1 MALPERDI
9 TEKHLETYDDVFADM
24 VNGLLFNGQRRV
36 GPGDLRDTRARTLYK
51 TDGKLREQERDV
63 SKLWVSKGVV
73 LSLIGIENQTEID
86 RDMALR
92 VFGYE
97 GADYRGQLSE
107 DRRGLYP
114 VITLVLYFG
123 ERRWTAPRSLYE
135 RIEVPEEL
143 RPFVN
148 DLKLNVFEVAFL
160 TDEQVERFTSD
171 FKIVADYFVQMRRD
185 RDYVPSRQVVEHVD
199 AVLKLLSALTRDN
212 RFEEAQNHFRKGE
225 SVTMLSVLDKVEAR
239 GIALGRNEGIV
250 LGRNEGRNEGITL
263 GEAKARV
270 EAARRML
277 AMNFTPEQ
285 IAQVTDLSLD
295 EIEALWGENSTGDY
309 RPLKLT

>member
-24 VNGLLFNGQRRV
+24 VNVLLFNGQRRV